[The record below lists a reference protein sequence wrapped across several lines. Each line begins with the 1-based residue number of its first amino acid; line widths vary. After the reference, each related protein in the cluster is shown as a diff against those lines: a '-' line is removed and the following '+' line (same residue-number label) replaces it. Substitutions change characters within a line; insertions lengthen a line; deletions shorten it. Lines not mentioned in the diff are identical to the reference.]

1 MQLAEKSISRVTQ
14 LRKPQ
19 KYALVFFHI
28 PKCWPWGK
36 SPPGIVH
43 LEESAMKK
51 KLTESTCLF
60 FQFQRNMYLI
70 KIENIR
76 TSVMM
81 ISITKSRLLGS
92 VIN

>member
-1 MQLAEKSISRVTQ
+1 MQLAEKSISRVTE

-43 LEESAMKK
+43 LEESPMKK

-60 FQFQRNMYLI
+60 FQFQI
-70 KIENIR
+70 EIENIR
-76 TSVMM
+76 TSHTCLELAV
-81 ISITKSRLLGS
+81 G
-92 VIN
+92 

>member
-43 LEESAMKK
+43 LEESDMKK
-51 KLTESTCLF
+51 KLSESTYLPLF
-60 FQFQRNMYLI
+60 
-70 KIENIR
+70 
-76 TSVMM
+76 SV
-81 ISITKSRLLGS
+81 SEKYVPKQNRKH
-92 VIN
+92 

>member
-43 LEESAMKK
+43 LEESDMKK
-51 KLTESTCLF
+51 KLSESTYLPLF
-60 FQFQRNMYLI
+60 
-70 KIENIR
+70 
-76 TSVMM
+76 SV
-81 ISITKSRLLGS
+81 SEKYALKQNRKH
-92 VIN
+92 